1 MYQSIASYR
10 RGRYF
15 WVALIVSVVCSAAYV
30 MHDPIGRPNGGTWL
44 GYTLGTIGA
53 VLIIWLIL
61 LGVRKRAYSSTLG
74 SVQGWTSAHVYL
86 GSTLLLIASLHSG
99 WQLGY
104 NVHTLAY
111 VLMVIVI
118 VSGFYGLFAYV
129 RYPTRMS
136 ENRAGDTLDTLL
148 DKVEKLDKQALAE
161 AKTDALQTLIQSAID
176 GTQLGGTVWQQLGA
190 SDRSVVQIPLSLDR
204 TDLGEQV
211 ANPNQTRV
219 IECLANR
226 LSTLTGGEEAGAV
239 QNLLA
244 SVAARQTLLR
254 RIRRDIQ
261 IRARLKIWLYLHVPL
276 SIALL
281 AALFVHVL
289 VVFIYW

>member
-111 VLMVIVI
+111 VLMVIVT